1 MGLERKIQLAK
12 ITGDMI
18 IADIIMVD
26 TDIIPILMESG
37 MHCVGCP
44 SSQGETLEEACF
56 VHGMEIDPLLNK
68 INTFLE
74 TK

>member
-1 MGLERKIQLAK
+1 MAK